1 MYAYY
6 NHSLHKKPNN
16 INVIVTKHKNQIM
29 KQSMM

>member
-6 NHSLHKKPNN
+6 NHSLNKKPN
-16 INVIVTKHKNQIM
+16 INVIVPKHKNQIM